1 MDTSYTVEKKTC
13 NKTVKFRLN
22 FYCYSFSPGAGPCL
36 GALKNWDGTIDRG
49 GKEAFNVPQIEL
61 RGPRMKGYAL
71 SSSRDEMDFERAFE
85 PLVPLKSE
93 VRTVQ
98 GMFSVNCPGI
108 TTCMTPPHTQLSV
121 HVLSSAGWFP

>member
-1 MDTSYTVEKKTC
+1 
-13 NKTVKFRLN
+13 
-22 FYCYSFSPGAGPCL
+22 
-36 GALKNWDGTIDRG
+36 
-49 GKEAFNVPQIEL
+49 
-61 RGPRMKGYAL
+61 MKGYAL

-121 HVLSSAGWFP
+121 HVLSSAGWFPSKTVVAPGTHGAGVTGKQG